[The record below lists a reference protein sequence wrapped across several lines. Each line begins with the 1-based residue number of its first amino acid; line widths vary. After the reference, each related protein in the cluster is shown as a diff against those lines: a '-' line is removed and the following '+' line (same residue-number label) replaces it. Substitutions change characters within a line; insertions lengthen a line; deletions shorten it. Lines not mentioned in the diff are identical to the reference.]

1 MEKYLYFNGH
11 SSDEYFCHI
20 EHKPEIPVPEAKY
33 EEYEV
38 PNRNG
43 KLHADLG
50 YYDNI
55 TVTYQLYFH
64 GKNPTAEDARTVKK
78 WLAGTPGAHQLSDG
92 YDPSFFYF
100 ATAKPGSISNI
111 LNKYGRLSV
120 DFDCDPRHFLVSGYQ
135 AAALENGQTLLNP
148 LDQVALPYL
157 EITGNGAEGKVVVNG
172 VEFAAMP
179 PADRVLYADC
189 ENWDAYLTGGANAN
203 ALVGGT
209 WPTLRPGENT
219 ISWSG
224 GVTGVTLTPRWWTL

>member
-38 PNRNG
+38 PGRNG

-92 YDPSFFYF
+92 YDPSFFLF
-100 ATAKPGSISNI
+100 
-111 LNKYGRLSV
+111 
-120 DFDCDPRHFLVSGYQ
+120 RHGQAGQHLEHPQQVRPAVSG
-135 AAALENGQTLLNP
+135 
-148 LDQVALPYL
+148 
-157 EITGNGAEGKVVVNG
+157 
-172 VEFAAMP
+172 F
-179 PADRVLYADC
+179 
-189 ENWDAYLTGGANAN
+189 
-203 ALVGGT
+203 
-209 WPTLRPGENT
+209 
-219 ISWSG
+219 
-224 GVTGVTLTPRWWTL
+224 

>member
-38 PNRNG
+38 PGRNG

-64 GKNPTAEDARTVKK
+64 GKNPTSEDARTVKK

-148 LDQVALPYL
+148 LDQVSLPYL

>member
-38 PNRNG
+38 PGRNG

-100 ATAKPGSISNI
+100 ATAKPGSITNI

-189 ENWDAYLTGGANAN
+189 ENWDAYVTGGTNAN

>member
-38 PNRNG
+38 PGRNG

-50 YYDNI
+50 YYDNV

-64 GKNPTAEDARTVKK
+64 GKNPTAEDTRTVKK

-189 ENWDAYLTGGANAN
+189 ENWDAYVTGGTNAN

>member
-38 PNRNG
+38 PGRNG

-135 AAALENGQTLLNP
+135 ATALENGQTLLNP

-189 ENWDAYLTGGANAN
+189 ENWDAYVTGGTNAN

>member
-38 PNRNG
+38 PGRNG

-100 ATAKPGSISNI
+100 ATAKPGSITNI

-189 ENWDAYLTGGANAN
+189 ENWDAYVTGGTNVN

>member
-38 PNRNG
+38 PGRNG

-157 EITGNGAEGKVVVNG
+157 EITGNGAEGRVVVNG

-189 ENWDAYLTGGANAN
+189 ENWDAYVTGGTNAN
-203 ALVGGT
+203 TLVGGT

>member
-38 PNRNG
+38 PGRNG

-64 GKNPTAEDARTVKK
+64 GKNQTAEDARTVKK

-135 AAALENGQTLLNP
+135 SVALENGQTLLNP

-157 EITGNGAEGKVVVNG
+157 EITGNGAEGKVIVNG
-172 VEFAAMP
+172 VEFAVMP

-189 ENWDAYLTGGANAN
+189 ENWDAYVTGGTNAN

>member
-38 PNRNG
+38 PGRNG

-64 GKNPTAEDARTVKK
+64 GKNSTAEDARTVKK

-100 ATAKPGSISNI
+100 ATAKPGSITNI

-179 PADRVLYADC
+179 PADRILYADC
-189 ENWDAYLTGGANAN
+189 ENWDAYVTGGTNAN

>member
-38 PNRNG
+38 PGRNG

-64 GKNPTAEDARTVKK
+64 GKNPTEEDARTVKK

-100 ATAKPGSISNI
+100 ATAKPGSITNI

-172 VEFAAMP
+172 VEFSAMP

-189 ENWDAYLTGGANAN
+189 ENWDAYVTGGTNAN

>member
-20 EHKPEIPVPEAKY
+20 EHKPKIPVPEAKY

-38 PNRNG
+38 PGRNG

-157 EITGNGAEGKVVVNG
+157 EITGNGAEGRVVVNG

-189 ENWDAYLTGGANAN
+189 ENWDAYITGGTNAN

-209 WPTLRPGENT
+209 WPKLRPGENT